1 VGGNETFGHL
11 RGILDETL
19 RGLPETRR
27 GRNTVYT
34 MRDAGL
40 GAFSALFMQS
50 PSFLAHQQLMQTQR
64 GFNNARTLFGIERIP
79 TDNQIRGQLD
89 PVAPTA
95 IRPAFD
101 QALEYAREGGA
112 LECFRT
118 KEGHL
123 LSVLDGTEYFRST
136 KIHCSQCSHT
146 ERANAPTEYS
156 HMVVAAAIVAPG
168 KPEVLPLVPE
178 FVRQSEGAA
187 VQDCELVA
195 GQRWIAANGQRYRH
209 LGLTI
214 LADDK
219 YANQPTCKKL
229 LEEGFHF
236 ILVCKPTS
244 HPGLYESLEVD
255 RKGGFVQSLRRTE
268 WTGREHLIYDYQFS
282 NEVPLRDGQDALQ
295 VNWMQLTITVK
306 ETGQQKYRN
315 SFVTDFTITVANV
328 QLLVEEGRT
337 RWKIENENN
346 NTLKTKG
353 YHFEHNFGHGTR
365 YLSETLLTLNL
376 LAFLFHNLLELVDE
390 QYRELRRLLKRRTR
404 FYDDI
409 RALTS
414 YHCFASLSSLLRF
427 MIHALL
433 EGPAPPPDLDKII
446 D

>member
-1 VGGNETFGHL
+1 VGGNEAFGHL

-19 RGLPETRR
+19 RALPETRK
-27 GRNTVYT
+27 GPNKHYT

-50 PSFLAHQQLMQTQR
+50 PSFLAHQQLMQTRR

-79 TDNQIRGQLD
+79 TDNQIRSQLD

-95 IRPAFD
+95 LWPAFD
-101 QALEYAREGGA
+101 EALEYARAGGA
-112 LECFRT
+112 LERFRT
-118 KEGHL
+118 TEGHL

-146 ERANAPTEYS
+146 ERADSPTEYS
-156 HMVVAAAIVAPG
+156 HMAVAAAIVAPG

-187 VQDCELVA
+187 VQECELVA
-195 GQRWIAANGQRYRH
+195 GQRWIASNGWRYRQ

-219 YANQPTCKKL
+219 YANQPTCRKL
-229 LEEGFHF
+229 LGEGFHF

-255 RKGGFVQSLRRTE
+255 RKGGFVESLRRTE

-282 NEVPLRDGQDALQ
+282 NEVPLRDGEDALQ
-295 VNWMQLTITVK
+295 LNWMQLTITVQ
-306 ETGQQKYRN
+306 ETGEQKYRN
-315 SFVTDFTITVANV
+315 SFVTDFTITAANV
-328 QLLVEEGRT
+328 ESLVEEGRT
-337 RWKIENENN
+337 RWKIENENT

-365 YLSETLLTLNL
+365 YLSETLLALNL
-376 LAFLFHNLLELVDE
+376 LAFLFHNLVELMDE
-390 QYRELRRLLKRRTR
+390 LYRELRQLLKRRTR

-414 YHCFASLSSLLRF
+414 YLCFAGLGSLLRF
-427 MIHALL
+427 MSRALR
-433 EGPAPPPDLDKII
+433 EGPGPPPELDQII

>member
-1 VGGNETFGHL
+1 VEGDFGRL
-11 RGILDETL
+11 RGILDQTL
-19 RGLPETRR
+19 RTLPDARK
-27 GRNTVYT
+27 GRNIVYA
-34 MRDAGL
+34 MRDGGL
-40 GAFSALFMQS
+40 GAFAVFFLQS
-50 PSFLAHQQLMQTQR
+50 PSFLAQQQLMQTRR
-64 GFNNARTLFGIERIP
+64 GFSNARTLFGIERIP
-79 TDNQIRGQLD
+79 TDNQIRAQLD
-89 PVAPTA
+89 PVPPTA
-95 IRPAFD
+95 LGPVFE
-101 QALEYAREGGA
+101 QALEYAGERGVVES
-112 LECFRT
+112 FRT

-123 LSVLDGTEYFRST
+123 LSVLDGTQFFRST
-136 KIHCSQCSHT
+136 KIHCEQCSRT
-146 ERANAPTEYS
+146 ERADSPTEYS

-168 KPEVLPLVPE
+168 KTEVVPLVPE

-195 GQRWIAANGQRYRH
+195 GRRWIATNGPRYRS

-219 YANQPTCKKL
+219 YANQPTCTL
-229 LEEGFHF
+229 LRQEDLHF

-244 HPGLYESLEVD
+244 HPGLYQSLEVD
-255 RKGGFVQSLRRTE
+255 RKGGFVESLRRTE
-268 WTGREHLIYDYQFS
+268 WTGRRHLVYDYQFC
-282 NEVPLRDGQDALQ
+282 NELPLRDGKDAMM

-306 ETGQQKYRN
+306 ETGEQKYRN
-315 SFVTDFTITVANV
+315 SFITDFPISTANV
-328 QLLVEEGRT
+328 ASLVEEGRT

-353 YHFEHNFGHGTR
+353 YHFEHNFGHGTQ

-376 LAFLFHNLLELVDE
+376 LAFLFHNLLELLDE

-414 YHCFASLSSLLRF
+414 YHCYASLGSLVRF
-427 MIHALL
+427 MARALR
-433 EGPAPPPDLDKII
+433 EGPGPPPDLDQII